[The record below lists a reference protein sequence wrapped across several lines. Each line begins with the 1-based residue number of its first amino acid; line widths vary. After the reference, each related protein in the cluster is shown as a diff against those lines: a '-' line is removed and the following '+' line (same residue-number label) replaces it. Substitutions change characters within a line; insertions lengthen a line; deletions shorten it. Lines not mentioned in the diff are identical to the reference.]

1 MNGFGLISVVVVVI
15 VIAAGYIFWAH
26 SIPIMQR
33 PRLKNDRQQNVNWEP
48 ISAWGAKHNIHS

>member
-33 PRLKNDRQQNVNWEP
+33 PRLKNDRQQNVN
-48 ISAWGAKHNIHS
+48 